1 MSCVNAAT
9 TSQQKL
15 EEMFRSSASRFYQV
29 GSLPGSPSMY
39 GRLRAWLIQEPWVS
53 DSQDIP
59 VIHEKTGQK
68 FTMKKVGIGL
78 LDLFKD
84 PNLLLNKN

>member
-1 MSCVNAAT
+1 MSCLNNN
-9 TSQQKL
+9 QQKL

-68 FTMKKVGIGL
+68 FTMKKVR
-78 LDLFKD
+78 
-84 PNLLLNKN
+84 